1 MPPPNASETRILCF
15 RLNRVP
21 SEFLAPAIGVVCG
34 IEKQWPIN
42 SKNQRFVLI
51 GILPNGNPSP
61 NAVVIGYLLVE
72 SFGISRYLF
81 LQGRSTFSRSHAQAT
96 TRSKAKHDN

>member
-34 IEKQWPIN
+34 IEKTVAHIQQKPT
-42 SKNQRFVLI
+42 VCLI
-51 GILPNGNPSP
+51 GSCRMGIRVQTLLSL
-61 NAVVIGYLLVE
+61 VIYLLNL
-72 SFGISRYLF
+72 FGISRYLF